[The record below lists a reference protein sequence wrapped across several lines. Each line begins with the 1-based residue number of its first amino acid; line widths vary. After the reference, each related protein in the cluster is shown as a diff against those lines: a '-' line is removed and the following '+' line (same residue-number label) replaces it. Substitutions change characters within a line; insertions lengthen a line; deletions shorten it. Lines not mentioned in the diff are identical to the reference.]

1 MQFEKLDIINLVAV
15 CGLVAALMA
24 AIFFNRAELST
35 TISAGLLGYIG
46 GIAKVSNLP
55 KAGKK
60 EDKNVSDDIK

>member
-15 CGLVAALMA
+15 CGLVAALVA

-46 GIAKVSNLP
+46 GIAKVSSN
-55 KAGKK
+55 KETKK
-60 EDKNVSDDIK
+60 NENKTI